1 MKNSVES
8 GTVQSRSGIT
18 LIVAGFLVAGIF
30 GYLGAREIEM
40 PLVTRFISVV
50 MIVGGAFLCWRG
62 RQYRAQATAESIIG
76 DSKPDVLYLKQWTK
90 GQVWS

>member
-30 GYLGAREIEM
+30 GYLDAREIDM
-40 PLVTRFISVV
+40 PLATRFISVV

-76 DSKPDVLYLKQWTK
+76 DSKPDVLYLKQWK
-90 GQVWS
+90 RGQV

>member
-30 GYLGAREIEM
+30 GYLDAREIDM
-40 PLVTRFISVV
+40 PLATRFISMV
-50 MIVGGAFLCWRG
+50 MIVEG
-62 RQYRAQATAESIIG
+62 RFYVGEAASIG
-76 DSKPDVLYLKQWTK
+76 HRRLPRVLS
-90 GQVWS
+90 GMVNRMSFI